1 MIYIIIPCY
10 NEQEVLGDTTEKL
23 IAILSSIPMPT
34 RILFVDDGSKD
45 KTWLLITKLSKVNAN
60 VIGLRLSHNVGQ
72 QTAIWAGMESCI
84 NDADAVIC
92 LDADLQDDINMLPRM
107 VQDFQDGYDVVYG
120 VRNNR
125 ASDTFFK
132 RSLAQTFYKL
142 MKWLGCEIV
151 EDHADFRL
159 LSKRALQALLS
170 YPERNLFIRCMIPQ
184 LGFNTKNE
192 YYTRRA
198 RRAGVTKYPFIKQ
211 LKFAIDGITNFST
224 RPIRWIQLM
233 GFTCILVSLGVIAW
247 AFINFML
254 GKTNQGWPSLLISL
268 WLLCGVVLVSIG
280 IIGEYVG
287 KIYTETKRRPRY
299 FIMDNTFNALNNSV
313 N

>member
-1 MIYIIIPCY
+1 MIYIVIPCY

-92 LDADLQDDINMLPRM
+92 MDADLQDDINMLPRM

-132 RSLAQTFYKL
+132 RSLAQTFYKS

-159 LSKRALQALLS
+159 LSKRASQALLS

-233 GFTCILVSLGVIAW
+233 GFTCILVSLGVITW

-280 IIGEYVG
+280 IIG
-287 KIYTETKRRPRY
+287 
-299 FIMDNTFNALNNSV
+299 A
-313 N
+313 

>member
-92 LDADLQDDINMLPRM
+92 MDADLQDDINMLPRM

-132 RSLAQTFYKL
+132 RSLAQTFYKS

-159 LSKRALQALLS
+159 LSKRASQALLS

-233 GFTCILVSLGVIAW
+233 GFTCILVSLGVITW